1 MGKQM
6 NLQKLVYDFR
16 DAIETAIENGESG
29 TFFRKFP
36 TGQCGQTSDML
47 AQYLIDN
54 GFESIVYVNGT
65 YYGDEWNDRWSHTW
79 LVVNDQII
87 DITGDQFKYHQE
99 PLKNNVPVY
108 IGLEKKFYDLFEIH
122 QSGKHKHFGLDC
134 RWSNYYELEQCY
146 EIIKKYLNDI

>member
-1 MGKQM
+1 M
-6 NLQKLVYDFR
+6 NLQKLVYNFR

-36 TGQCGQTSDML
+36 TGQCGHTSDML

-65 YYGDEWNDRWSHTW
+65 YYGDEWDDRWSHTW

-108 IGLEKKFYDLFEIH
+108 IGLENKFYDLFEIH

>member
-1 MGKQM
+1 M
-6 NLQKLVYDFR
+6 NLQKLVYNFR

-36 TGQCGQTSDML
+36 TGQCGHTSDML

-65 YYGDEWNDRWSHTW
+65 YYGDEWDDRWSHTW

-108 IGLEKKFYDLFEIH
+108 IGLENKFYDLFEIH
-122 QSGKHKHFGLDC
+122 QSGKHKHLGLDC

>member
-1 MGKQM
+1 M
-6 NLQKLVYDFR
+6 NLEELVYNFR
-16 DAIETAIENGESG
+16 GAIEAAKENGEVG

-36 TGQCGQTSDML
+36 TGQCGHTSDML

-65 YYGDEWNDRWSHTW
+65 YYGDEWDNQWSHTW
-79 LVVNDQII
+79 LVVNEQII

-108 IGLEKKFYDLFEIH
+108 IGPANKFYDLFEIH
-122 QSGKHKHFGLDC
+122 PSGKHKHFGLNDQ
-134 RWSNYYELEQCY
+134 WTNYFDLRQWYET
-146 EIIKKYLNDI
+146 IMRYL

>member
-1 MGKQM
+1 M
-6 NLQKLVYDFR
+6 NLEEFVYNFR
-16 DAIETAIENGESG
+16 GAIESAKQNVEVG

-36 TGQCGQTSDML
+36 TGQCGHTSDML

-65 YYGDEWNDRWSHTW
+65 YYGDEWDDQWSHTW
-79 LVVNDQII
+79 LVVNEQII

-108 IGLEKKFYDLFEIH
+108 IGPANKFYDLFEIH
-122 QSGKHKHFGLDC
+122 SSGKHKHFGLNDQ
-134 RWSNYYELEQCY
+134 WTNYFDLRQWYET
-146 EIIKKYLNDI
+146 IMRYL